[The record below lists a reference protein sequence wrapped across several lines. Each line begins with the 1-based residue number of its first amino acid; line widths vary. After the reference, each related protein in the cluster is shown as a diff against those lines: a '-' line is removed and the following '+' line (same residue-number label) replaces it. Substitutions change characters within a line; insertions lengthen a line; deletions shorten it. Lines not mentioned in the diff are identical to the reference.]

1 LCLLVKILPTRV
13 RSIEEWMRKV
23 GYTGAAASVLKD
35 REDRSGGDRFD
46 VAKQ

>member
-1 LCLLVKILPTRV
+1 
-13 RSIEEWMRKV
+13 MRKV
-23 GYTGAAASVLKD
+23 GYTGAAAASVLKD